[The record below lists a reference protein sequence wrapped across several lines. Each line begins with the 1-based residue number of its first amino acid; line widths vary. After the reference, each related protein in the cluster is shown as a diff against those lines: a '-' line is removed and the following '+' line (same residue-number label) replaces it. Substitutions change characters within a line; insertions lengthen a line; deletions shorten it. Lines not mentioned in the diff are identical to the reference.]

1 MRNQRERG
9 PHDEHRNPDAVRQ
22 QGAPAPSAAT
32 NGAGATRKGSRAK
45 AAPKARKGPPSQ
57 PRTASCRASTRAG
70 AKSAKQGATASAK
83 KPRPESKGAQ
93 ILELIGRAKG
103 ATLAEIMRV
112 TKWQA
117 HSVRG
122 FLSTAAK
129 KHRIDIASA
138 RNEAGERTY
147 KVGR

>member
-1 MRNQRERG
+1 MTNTE
-9 PHDEHRNPDAVRQ
+9 NPDEVRQ
-22 QGAPAPSAAT
+22 QGAPAARAAT
-32 NGAGATRKGSRAK
+32 KRPGAARKGSRAK
-45 AAPKARKGPPSQ
+45 AAPKARKQPLSQ
-57 PRTASCRASTRAG
+57 ARIPAGTTRTRTG
-70 AKSAKQGATASAK
+70 AKSANQDTRAK
-83 KPRPESKGAQ
+83 KPRSESKGAK

-103 ATLAEIMRV
+103 ATLAEIMRM

-129 KHRIDIASA
+129 KHRLKIASA

-147 KVGR
+147 KVDR